1 MGLECSGYQYFESVS
16 SSRKQ
21 RKPRTKPAVL
31 HTFAREEV
39 GTSAVPPHTSEIS
52 ISNELGNTEPLD
64 SSSNLPVWDF
74 LGGVQLPSVN
84 LVSGPYSANCTLL
97 TSGSYSES
105 PLEHIPALAGGKQH
119 QLLNPSIGIEV
130 PVPGNRAVIPEAAQ
144 PHSLSL
150 RPDYFLEGRNV
161 PSLAAHMDSASSET
175 SQAAALVTQR
185 SGEHFADCAR
195 GLSNSVNWGINAALS
210 NPKSGESFSSV
221 GWEEEEEGEEL
232 EGLKQMIGTILALDN
247 TVADNV
253 VPFVLQHAAQWIMIG
268 TFEPLKILWHAKERV
283 LREVSASD
291 STRAHR
297 LVVGRAMR
305 SLLKSPMPDETCTWV
320 ISLLFTA
327 IDQKAARYA
336 LHQVAS
342 NSGVD
347 PKQAMLILEDYT
359 EVLSMLVCGYPFRS
373 WYPRLCKIAPVFGHA
388 CPDPLGQPVY
398 LPGILNSPAF
408 SCLCFISM
416 DISTSV
422 IYGLPMLC
430 KYDAGFSLKLCDEIY
445 QRQQNYGFQ
454 WLHGIP
460 DQFILLLTW
469 VNNLYEYRGTAI
481 EPSLL
486 RRIEDDLS
494 KIRIPP
500 VESVDP
506 ALRIE
511 RKAVQEG
518 WRQAAYIYLYMKL
531 HGVNAQDSRVKQASR
546 IFMRLANETKPGH
559 SLDAFLV
566 VPMMIVGVV
575 LLKQRD
581 RNAICDRIRG
591 HRECQNPESAL
602 NGNIRMMEDVW
613 SRIAIEGRAA
623 IWPDLRIACY
633 NVTGM

>member
-1 MGLECSGYQYFESVS
+1 
-16 SSRKQ
+16 
-21 RKPRTKPAVL
+21 
-31 HTFAREEV
+31 
-39 GTSAVPPHTSEIS
+39 
-52 ISNELGNTEPLD
+52 
-64 SSSNLPVWDF
+64 
-74 LGGVQLPSVN
+74 
-84 LVSGPYSANCTLL
+84 
-97 TSGSYSES
+97 
-105 PLEHIPALAGGKQH
+105 
-119 QLLNPSIGIEV
+119 
-130 PVPGNRAVIPEAAQ
+130 
-144 PHSLSL
+144 
-150 RPDYFLEGRNV
+150 
-161 PSLAAHMDSASSET
+161 
-175 SQAAALVTQR
+175 
-185 SGEHFADCAR
+185 
-195 GLSNSVNWGINAALS
+195 
-210 NPKSGESFSSV
+210 
-221 GWEEEEEGEEL
+221 
-232 EGLKQMIGTILALDN
+232 
-247 TVADNV
+247 
-253 VPFVLQHAAQWIMIG
+253 
-268 TFEPLKILWHAKERV
+268 
-283 LREVSASD
+283 
-291 STRAHR
+291 
-297 LVVGRAMR
+297 
-305 SLLKSPMPDETCTWV
+305 
-320 ISLLFTA
+320 
-327 IDQKAARYA
+327 
-336 LHQVAS
+336 
-342 NSGVD
+342 
-347 PKQAMLILEDYT
+347 
-359 EVLSMLVCGYPFRS
+359 
-373 WYPRLCKIAPVFGHA
+373 
-388 CPDPLGQPVY
+388 
-398 LPGILNSPAF
+398 
-408 SCLCFISM
+408 
-416 DISTSV
+416 
-422 IYGLPMLC
+422 MLC

-486 RRIEDDLS
+486 RGIEDDLS

-546 IFMRLANETKPGH
+546 IFMRLANETKTGH

-613 SRIAIEGRAA
+613 SRTAIEGRAA